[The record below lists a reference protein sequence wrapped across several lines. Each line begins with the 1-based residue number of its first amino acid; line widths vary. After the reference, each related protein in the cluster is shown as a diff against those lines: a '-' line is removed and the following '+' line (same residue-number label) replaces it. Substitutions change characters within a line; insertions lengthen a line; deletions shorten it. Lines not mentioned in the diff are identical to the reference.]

1 MKASLHIHDINCS
14 SIAIFDYNM
23 CDKIKQNNVMLTFS
37 YPFPI
42 LLCWLHMYFSG
53 CTPVNYLPI
62 SLQLQDYF
70 SKTNQHT

>member
-1 MKASLHIHDINCS
+1 MEWIYMYEHEMKASLHIHDINCS

-42 LLCWLHMYFSG
+42 LLCWLHVFQW
-53 CTPVNYLPI
+53 I
-62 SLQLQDYF
+62 Q
-70 SKTNQHT
+70 